1 LLTDILKAYNL
12 IIVCKPLKLNV
23 MKNKRQLFATIAIS
37 LISAFIGVFIFSK
50 INGPLV
56 KRVEVP
62 VEINHTARYAS
73 LSQEKSTTGYFDLT
87 YAADKSV
94 HSVVHVQT
102 KATSSVS
109 QSYMDNP
116 LFDFF
121 FGPNGYQQQPMER
134 QVVGSGSGVIVS
146 ADGFIV
152 TNNHVVDDANEIEVI
167 LNDKR
172 TFKAVVVGTDPTTDI
187 ALLKIDASELPYMQY
202 GNSDDLKIGE
212 WVLAVGNPFNLT
224 STVTAGI
231 VSAKSRSIQ
240 ILGKMSIEAFI
251 QTDAAVNPG
260 NSGGALVNTAGQ
272 LVGINTA
279 IASETGSYTGY
290 SFAVP
295 VSIVQKVVSD
305 LMEFGE
311 VQRGQIGVNI
321 QEMNPE
327 LAKKTNLDPGT
338 GVYVVETIDGGGA
351 QAAGIKSGD
360 VIISVNGD
368 KVNTVPQLQE
378 KISRYRPGDNIQ
390 VEIIRDGK
398 RKPFTITL
406 RNMQGN
412 TDIVKTSGKLGQL
425 GATFEPLS
433 NSDKQR
439 FGLHNGLKV
448 KNVTS
453 GKFNDAGVTNG
464 YIITQANRVPI
475 NSEEDLEKV
484 VEVLNDGLFLTGIYP
499 NGKVAYYAINL
510 QE

>member
-1 LLTDILKAYNL
+1 
-12 IIVCKPLKLNV
+12 
-23 MKNKRQLFATIAIS
+23 
-37 LISAFIGVFIFSK
+37 
-50 INGPLV
+50 
-56 KRVEVP
+56 
-62 VEINHTARYAS
+62 
-73 LSQEKSTTGYFDLT
+73 
-87 YAADKSV
+87 
-94 HSVVHVQT
+94 
-102 KATSSVS
+102 
-109 QSYMDNP
+109 
-116 LFDFF
+116 
-121 FGPNGYQQQPMER
+121 
-134 QVVGSGSGVIVS
+134 
-146 ADGFIV
+146 
-152 TNNHVVDDANEIEVI
+152 
-167 LNDKR
+167 
-172 TFKAVVVGTDPTTDI
+172 
-187 ALLKIDASELPYMQY
+187 MQY

-279 IASETGSYTGY
+279 IASQTGSYTGY

-311 VQRGQIGVNI
+311 VQRGLIGVNI
-321 QEMNPE
+321 QEMDTE

-351 QAAGIKSGD
+351 EVAGIKSGD

-378 KISRYRPGDNIQ
+378 KISRYRPGDNVQ
-390 VEIIRDGK
+390 VEVIRDGK

-433 NSDKQR
+433 NSEKQR

-453 GKFNDAGVTNG
+453 GKFNDAGITKG

-475 NSEEDLEKV
+475 NSEEDLKKI

-499 NGKVAYYAINL
+499 NGKVVYYAINL